1 MKVLILAAVWLIA
14 TAAAAQ
20 TTNPSSAPTKAAGS
34 QDDPDQV
41 ICRSQDIP
49 GTRRRQ
55 RVCHTRAEWAAM
67 RSGEYRDRDL
77 VREPDVRQQQTYTP
91 Y

>member
-1 MKVLILAAVWLIA
+1 MKVLILAAAGLLA

-20 TTNPSSAPTKAAGS
+20 TTNPPSAPTKAAGS
-34 QDDPDQV
+34 QDDPNQV
-41 ICRSQDIP
+41 VCRSQDIP

-67 RSGEYRDRDL
+67 RNEYRDRDL
-77 VREPDVRQQQTYTP
+77 LRDPDSQPPTYTP